1 VGEAGVVERR
11 AEAAELVRP
20 PAARLVDRRP
30 AAAAAP
36 DGQPPPALGAHRPGD
51 ALGRRAAAP
60 ARHDVS
66 SDLRQLDGDRAAD
79 ALAGARHDGDAVAKR
94 VRREAHD
101 APTGRSVAFAKRARR
116 ITTGNW
122 RARSR
127 VVIERREAPGARAP
141 ARSPERPARRRSRAA
156 TRTAPARSSARSRRA

>member
-1 VGEAGVVERR
+1 
-11 AEAAELVRP
+11 P
-20 PAARLVDRRP
+20 RP
-30 AAAAAP
+30 AVGAVPGAGRAP
-36 DGQPPPALGAHRPGD
+36 AALGAPRPGA
-51 ALGRRAAAP
+51 ALERRAAAP

-116 ITTGNW
+116 ITTGDW